1 MFFEVPH
8 VHATLKSFH
17 GALKPLHGPQQR
29 TQIVASVSKVAWMKV
44 RQCHLTKLATM
55 YGVLNTKSSS
65 KCSKQKGASAV

>member
-1 MFFEVPH
+1 MIFEVSN

-55 YGVLNTKSSS
+55 YGVLHTKSSS